1 MGINTLT
8 EALMARYLGKT
19 APSAGVAKTSAMDG
33 MPKTANGVGAKKNDS
48 QGSKK
53 PKDESFFA
61 FKKRMAKER
70 AEAAGAAKGDDGKKK
85 SVAKDEFFKVSELR
99 EKGKEFLKKH
109 PNAEKSASAFAVD
122 SRVRLVIDD
131 NDALN
136 GRYGTVS
143 DIETCKKVMS
153 ECKVIESK
161 MTLGEE
167 RVCVIL
173 DSDGIGEFS
182 FYWVQPYMLLCK
194 GDEGFG
200 NDPRASMFRTVA
212 DFVQGERVRVRPHIR
227 CFQTGHYGTVMGLGS
242 VPDAYVAGVGV
253 EGCQKNVFVL
263 LDATENKGESYW
275 CALPSTFL
283 KKGDPEFGEDPKE
296 VAAGGGNKADGA
308 TGGIAIIVTAETPED
323 EKVANAIIKGIEQS
337 AAEAYMALLAEDKA
351 KQDAAIAAAQ
361 ASVIAAEAEVG
372 SSEGSG
378 NGAEGDGDGTGGA
391 STTPSADFTPT
402 EACALIE
409 KFAKSNSAFSIT
421 GEIVVED
428 VNCDGKDAYSL
439 LFSPDSPRDI
449 DAATAYI
456 DDCEDFLDKNSAD
469 VLDSIAM
476 GAAEGAALGGFNIRI
491 VIAKRRLVTSPFGDD
506 TGAGEGGDLDDM
518 IHVTNIL
525 WTCQPNNVDVSNLPS
540 DVDVV
545 VPAAVTDLDLFLKGY
560 LEDRYGYTPFKYV
573 IDVDG
578 GTEVSPYMRTKV

>member
-61 FKKRMAKER
+61 FKKRMANER

-85 SVAKDEFFKVSELR
+85 SVAKDGLDA
-99 EKGKEFLKKH
+99 
-109 PNAEKSASAFAVD
+109 NAEKPVVRTPSDFAVGE
-122 SRVRLVIDD
+122 RVRVSPYIKCKEHGRYAVVIDKKD
-131 NDALN
+131 VPAEYVAQVESICDPNDLVWIRLDVKDISDF
-136 GRYGTVS
+136 GLGESFWGTQAS
-143 DIETCKKVMS
+143 TLCKK
-153 ECKVIESK
+153 
-161 MTLGEE
+161 
-167 RVCVIL
+167 
-173 DSDGIGEFS
+173 SD
-182 FYWVQPYMLLCK
+182 K
-194 GDEGFG
+194 DFG

-283 KKGDPEFGEDPKE
+283 KKGDPEFGEDPKD

-409 KFAKSNSAFSIT
+409 KFAKSNPAFSIT

-476 GAAEGAALGGFNIRI
+476 GAADGAALGGFNIRI

-506 TGAGEGGDLDDM
+506 TGDGEGGDLDDM